1 MMPVLVKNAYKGLL
15 VIGDP
20 HLEARIPGF
29 RKDEYPRVILEKLR
43 WAFQYAAD
51 ESLLP
56 LITGDLFH
64 LPRNNPNWLLVEVLQ
79 LFDRELCFIY
89 GNHDVHE
96 NTLTDDDSIS
106 ILVEAGRG
114 HLLGND
120 CQVAVTV
127 NGRQV
132 VVGGTPWGQR
142 IPQSYEKPDAETLV
156 IWLTHHDLI
165 VPGYEEKGWF
175 RPRGLPGIDIVINGH
190 IHRCLE
196 TVYKDPTVWL
206 TPGNISRRARSDAT
220 RMHVPSV
227 FRIDVEPDRWA
238 SYHVEVPHSP
248 YDEVFYEAVLDGPV
262 AENASGFVTGLAEL
276 QARRTQTGEGL
287 RSFLKKNLD
296 QFEPDV
302 AEEIRQLAREVIIDD
317 ESTAEPADN

>member
-1 MMPVLVKNAYKGLL
+1 MRIPVKHAYKGLL

-20 HLEARIPGF
+20 HLEARVPGF

-43 WAFQYAAD
+43 WAFHYAAE

-120 CQVAVTV
+120 CQAAVTV
-127 NGRQV
+127 NGRPV
-132 VVGGTPWGQR
+132 IVGGTSWGQR
-142 IPQSYEKPDAETLV
+142 IPEKYEKPDADALV

-165 VPGYEEKGWF
+165 VPGYEVKGWL
-175 RPRGLPGIDIVINGH
+175 RPRELPGIDVVVNGH

-196 TVYKDPTVWL
+196 TVTKGGTVWL

-220 RMHVPSV
+220 RIHVPSV
-227 FRIDVEPDRWA
+227 FRIDVESGQWA
-238 SYHVEVPHSP
+238 SSHVEVPYRP
-248 YDEVFYEAVLDGPV
+248 YDEVFYEAVFDGPV
-262 AENASGFVTGLAEL
+262 EEAGSGFVAGLAEL

-287 RSFLKKNLD
+287 RSFLNKNLD

-302 AEEIRQLAREVIIDD
+302 AEEIRQLAREVINDD
-317 ESTAEPADN
+317 EPAAEPADD